1 LSGKTVFFKLDASSF
16 DAKAYPRGLSL
27 YVHLIA
33 KNAYQRSLEAEQLFL
48 ATDET
53 KKEAI
58 VDRRYTHKGV
68 YTVQMAPHEFAAE
81 TYYIE
86 YRNLLGRDVDFIVLF
101 QLDEPQQKFLNLPVT
116 VDGHEAEGDKL
127 LYFFVDLAAARADAK
142 AQPIAPAFFEARILT
157 GIPQLAKNCAAE
169 DDFVAQHVCERIL
182 VGEAVSDFWGTYFPA
197 CVAHDE
203 LRRGIALDCWPA
215 AVEVGRLAAY
225 STGHNLFKAYAMCP
239 ENLCN
244 DGCRHG
250 ILLSWVSNH
259 WDDDA
264 VDSDGREM
272 VIGTESRTICAELD
286 DMGESCFGGLGAGLF
301 SVAANAASRDGVH
314 PQTVFKTVWSECGEI
329 VSGLEDA
336 FRLTAQDWCIEGAF
350 KHYAGAITANLSDA
364 DYASSFA
371 ALCDPALIDDSALL
385 PKCHAAQGFSAAYR
399 ARGNVAA
406 ANRFCA
412 QLAASEELQNT
423 VHGGRDECLRSVLEF
438 LDPEK
443 LHKEAVAQCPIDDLY
458 SVFVF
463 NLSPDYSSSSP
474 VTEPIVMRTLDWFN
488 GTALWDGLVSQPDDE
503 LWWFAIDANEASAK
517 IVFTVHS
524 RDPRIPLTTAKP
536 KPGAT
541 TAASPVD
548 DVRAER
554 TNARADAVRAKT
566 ETRVTGVYAG
576 VTMAFVGLKLLL
588 LLWLRKKLRGHGQ

>member
-1 LSGKTVFFKLDASSF
+1 L
-16 DAKAYPRGLSL
+16 P
-27 YVHLIA
+27 
-33 KNAYQRSLEAEQLFL
+33 KNAYQRSLEADQLFL

-68 YTVQMAPHEFAAE
+68 YTVQMAPHEFGPE
-81 TYYIE
+81 VYYVE
-86 YRNLLGRDVDFIVLF
+86 YRNLLGRDVDFTMLF
-101 QLDEPQQKFLNLPVT
+101 QLDEPQQKFLNLARHCRRPR
-116 VDGHEAEGDKL
+116 GRGRQAAL
-127 LYFFVDLAAARADAK
+127 LLCRPRRRARRGQVAADRTRL
-142 AQPIAPAFFEARILT
+142 FRGSHCH
-157 GIPQLAKNCAAE
+157 GIPQLAKDCAAE
-169 DDFVAQHVCERIL
+169 DEFVAQHVCERIL

-259 WDDDA
+259 WDDDS
-264 VDSDGREM
+264 VDSDGREV
-272 VIGTESRTICAELD
+272 VIGTESRTICSELD

-314 PQTVFKTVWSECGEI
+314 PQTVFKNVWNECGEI

-350 KHYAGAITANLSDA
+350 KHYAGAITANLSDT
-364 DYASSFA
+364 DYANSFA
-371 ALCDPALIDDSALL
+371 SLCDPALIDDSSLL

-423 VHGGRDECLRSVLEF
+423 VHGGRDECLRSVLEY

-488 GTALWDGLVSQPDDE
+488 GTALWDGLVSKPTTSCGGSRSTPTRRAPKSSSPCTRATRAFRSPPPSRSRAPHGGVARRRRQGG
-503 LWWFAIDANEASAK
+503 AHQRARRRRARHRRSAR
-517 IVFTVHS
+517 H
-524 RDPRIPLTTAKP
+524 RRL
-536 KPGAT
+536 
-541 TAASPVD
+541 
-548 DVRAER
+548 RR
-554 TNARADAVRAKT
+554 RH
-566 ETRVTGVYAG
+566 TGVCWPQAAA
-576 VTMAFVGLKLLL
+576 VAVVAQETARSRSMND
-588 LLWLRKKLRGHGQ
+588 Q

>member
-1 LSGKTVFFKLDASSF
+1 M
-16 DAKAYPRGLSL
+16 SL

-33 KNAYQRSLEAEQLFL
+33 KNAYQRNLEAEQLFL
-48 ATDET
+48 STDES
-53 KKEAI
+53 KKEAF

-68 YTVQMAPHEFAAE
+68 YTVQMAPHEFE
-81 TYYIE
+81 PVVYYVE
-86 YRNLLGRDVDFIVLF
+86 YRNLLGRDVDYTMLF
-101 QLDEPQQKFLNLPVT
+101 HIDEPQQKFLNLPVT
-116 VDGHEAEGDKL
+116 VDGREAEGDKL
-127 LYFFVDLAAARADAK
+127 LYFFVDLVAARAEAK
-142 AQPIAPAFFEARILT
+142 STAISPLFFEARIQS
-157 GIPQLAKNCAAE
+157 GIQQLAKNCAAE

-182 VGEAVSDFWGTYFPA
+182 VGEAVNEFWGTYFPA

-259 WDDDA
+259 WDDDS

-286 DMGESCFGGLGAGLF
+286 DMNESCFGGLGAGLF
-301 SVAANAASRDGVH
+301 SVAANAASRDGKH
-314 PQTVFKTVWSECGEI
+314 PQTVFKEVAHECGEI

-350 KHYAGAITANLSDA
+350 KHYAGAVTANLTDSA
-364 DYASSFA
+364 FA
-371 ALCDPALIDDSALL
+371 AAFPALCDPELIDDSQLL

-399 ARGNVAA
+399 ARGSTAG

-412 QLAASEELQNT
+412 LLAASEELQNT

-443 LHKEAVAQCPIDDLY
+443 LHKEAVAQCPVDDLY

-488 GTALWDGLVSQPDDE
+488 GTALWDGLVAAADDE
-503 LWWFAIDANEASAK
+503 LWWFAVDANEASTK

-524 RDPRIPLTTAKP
+524 RDPRIVPTTLKP
-536 KPGAT
+536 NKAT
-541 TAASPVD
+541 SATRVD
-548 DVRAER
+548 DVKAER
-554 TNARADAVRAKT
+554 TNARADAVVAKT
-566 ETRVTGVYAG
+566 EARVTGVYAG
-576 VTMAFVGLKLLL
+576 VTLAFVALKLLL

>member
-1 LSGKTVFFKLDASSF
+1 MSSTAICSAATSTSPCCF
-16 DAKAYPRGLSL
+16 SSTS
-27 YVHLIA
+27 
-33 KNAYQRSLEAEQLFL
+33 RSKSFS
-48 ATDET
+48 
-53 KKEAI
+53 I
-58 VDRRYTHKGV
+58 S
-68 YTVQMAPHEFAAE
+68 
-81 TYYIE
+81 
-86 YRNLLGRDVDFIVLF
+86 
-101 QLDEPQQKFLNLPVT
+101 PVT

-127 LYFFVDLAAARADAK
+127 LYFYVDLAAARAEAK
-142 AQPIAPAFFEARILT
+142 SQPDGARLFRGSHCHRHSAARQRTAPPRTSLSRSTSASAFSSARRSAIFGAPT
-157 GIPQLAKNCAAE
+157 
-169 DDFVAQHVCERIL
+169 
-182 VGEAVSDFWGTYFPA
+182 FPA
-197 CVAHDE
+197 CIAHDE

-259 WDDDA
+259 WDDDS

-314 PQTVFKTVWSECGEI
+314 PQTVFKNVWNECGEI

-350 KHYAGAITANLSDA
+350 KHYAGAITANLSDT
-364 DYASSFA
+364 DYANSFA
-371 ALCDPALIDDSALL
+371 SLCDPALIDDSSLL

-399 ARGNVAA
+399 ARGNTAA

-541 TAASPVD
+541 TAAARVD
-548 DVRAER
+548 DVKAER
-554 TNARADAVRAKT
+554 TNARADAVRATT

-576 VTMAFVGLKLLL
+576 VTTGVCWPQAAAVAVVAQETARSRPMNDNNLNLNTAMCF
-588 LLWLRKKLRGHGQ
+588 